1 MLQQLVVSFR
11 KIYLR
16 HSITCR
22 LLQPDLTVL
31 SLATHIVNIGLSTIF
46 IITLTLLVNGSLL
59 PQAGVVV
66 TYRSA
71 AVGSASELSATATGN
86 ANDLHLTSTLSHT
99 RTNPSVCRPTIT
111 ATHAVDLLQES
122 GIADSQVR
130 TDRSSL
136 HTAELQSSAFLLFA
150 YIPS

>member
-59 PQAGVVV
+59 PQAGVV

-99 RTNPSVCRPTIT
+99 RTNPSVCRPAIT

-122 GIADSQVR
+122 GIADCQVR
-130 TDRSSL
+130 ADRSSL